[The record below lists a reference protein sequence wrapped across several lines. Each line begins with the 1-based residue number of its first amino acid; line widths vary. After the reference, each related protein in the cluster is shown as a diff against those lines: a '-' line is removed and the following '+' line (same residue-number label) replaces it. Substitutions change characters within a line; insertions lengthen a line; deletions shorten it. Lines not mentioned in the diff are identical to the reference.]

1 VQKQKWPSVAKLGLN
16 VTKLKE
22 ATDEALSSF
31 FSTEGDRASQKNSQK
46 KPFLDEI
53 FKIARLEERFLNG
66 EIGESPFSFPFPRS
80 SPP

>member
-1 VQKQKWPSVAKLGLN
+1 MNKLR
-16 VTKLKE
+16 E

-53 FKIARLEERFLNG
+53 FKIAKLEERYLNG
-66 EIGESPFSFPFPRS
+66 EIGELTDADLFGTWMADGVRTRQTATLRRGS
-80 SPP
+80 

>member
-66 EIGESPFSFPFPRS
+66 EIGESPFSCFF
-80 SPP
+80 SPSAS